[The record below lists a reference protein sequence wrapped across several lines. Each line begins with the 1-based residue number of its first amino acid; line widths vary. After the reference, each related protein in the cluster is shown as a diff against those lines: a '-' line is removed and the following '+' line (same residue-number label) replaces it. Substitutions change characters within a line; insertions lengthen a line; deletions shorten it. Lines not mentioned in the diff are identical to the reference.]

1 MPLILVGMSHH
12 SAPID
17 ARERLT
23 CPDYRLSDALAALAA
38 CPSVRECALLSTCNR
53 MEIYAS
59 VTSATPESGYEAL
72 ISHLAAY
79 HRLPREQF
87 ASFLYLKSEQDAAL
101 HLMRVAGGLDSQILG
116 EAQILGQV
124 RSALQAAKG
133 AGTAGSVLHSL
144 FQQAIT
150 GSRRIQNETNL
161 MRGAFSVGRAAV
173 DMAGHIFS
181 DLSHASV
188 LILGA
193 GKMSELTA
201 RHLVANGVKFLVVAN
216 RTYDRAVALAAAL
229 GGSAI
234 HYDAFQDALIT
245 ADIVIASTAA
255 PHAIVRRET
264 LLPILK
270 KRRGRPLFLIDLSV
284 PRNVAPDVADLENV
298 FVRNIDELQDVVSD
312 EAQARSVEATQG
324 EAIAR
329 EETEKFLVWYRSREA
344 APTIAQL
351 KGHIEQIRQ
360 DDMAILRSKLP
371 HLSERDWQAIE
382 TSTRAMMNHVV
393 REPILRLKQETHS
406 AAVEIAPRYDLATAA
421 REMFGLDAAPALAEA
436 KTPAPP
442 EPEPQILPSIYA
454 EENPTVNNSIVEVTR

>member
-1 MPLILVGMSHH
+1 MSLILVGMSHH

-23 CPDYRLSDALAALAA
+23 CPDYRLSDALAALAS
-38 CPSVRECALLSTCNR
+38 CPAVRECALLSTCNR

-59 VTSATPESGYEAL
+59 VTSVTPETGYETL

-79 HRLPREQF
+79 HNLPREQF
-87 ASFLYLKSEQDAAL
+87 ASFLYLKSEQEAVL

-124 RSALQAAKG
+124 RSALQAAQQ
-133 AGTAGSVLHSL
+133 AGTAGSALHAL

-150 GSRRIQNETNL
+150 GSRRIQNETGL

-181 DLSHASV
+181 DLSRASV

-201 RHLVANGVKFLVVAN
+201 RHLVANGVKFIVVAN
-216 RTYDRAVALAAAL
+216 RTYDRAVTLAASL

-234 HYDAFQDALIT
+234 RYDDFQDALIT

-264 LLPILK
+264 LQPILR

-312 EAQARSVEATQG
+312 EAQTRSVEATQG

-329 EETEKFLVWYRSREA
+329 EETEKFLQWYRAREA

-360 DDMAILRSKLP
+360 DDMAILRGKLP

-382 TSTRAMMNHVV
+382 LSTHAMMNHVT
-393 REPILRLKQETHS
+393 REPILRLKQEVN
-406 AAVEIAPRYDLATAA
+406 AAAEAETAPRYDLATAA
-421 REMFGLDAAPALAEA
+421 REMFALDSLAAPETAAVEAEPKITPLRTADNAVEILAEE
-436 KTPAPP
+436 K
-442 EPEPQILPSIYA
+442 
-454 EENPTVNNSIVEVTR
+454 R